1 MVRDVG
7 PATRAPDQRRERL
20 ALLVGVLD
28 AQRSTGHQEP
38 GGGPEEPPDDVE
50 AVGPAPESERRVVV
64 GDLLRHPR
72 AVGHVRRVGDDDV
85 DAAVEVTEQSGIPHV
100 AGEHLDR
107 GVPRGRAGGGVVPGP
122 LDGVGVVLDGGHP
135 RSRVLV
141 RDRQGE
147 GARPRAEVDDHRL
160 GDPGDLFEHP
170 AGQQLGF
177 GPGVFVP
184 RPETEQL
191 TGWAL
196 ERLAGTDVPVVVD
209 LGSGSGAIALSIAHE
224 YPGARVTAVERDAG
238 AIEWTRH
245 NAVAR
250 AEAGDTPVTVID
262 GDMTDPGLLRD
273 LDGAVDLVVS
283 NPPYVPDGARV
294 PREVADHDP
303 PLALWGGP
311 DGLDVVRG
319 LLVTAARLL
328 RPGGWLGIEHADQ
341 QGSALPALVR
351 AHGAFTE
358 VEDHPDLAG
367 RPRFTTA
374 RRG

>member
-1 MVRDVG
+1 MLVD
-7 PATRAPDQRRERL
+7 AARRLTEAGVESPRVDAELLL
-20 ALLVGVLD
+20 AAVLD
-28 AQRSTGHQEP
+28 VSRSRLLTLIDV
-38 GGGPEEPPDDVE
+38 PDDVTVRFGTLVDQR
-50 AVGPAPESERRVVV
+50 ADRVP
-64 GDLLRHPR
+64 L
-72 AVGHVRRVGDDDV
+72 
-85 DAAVEVTEQSGIPHV
+85 Q
-100 AGEHLDR
+100 HLT
-107 GVPRGRAGGGVVPGP
+107 GRAPFRFLELAV
-122 LDGVGVVLDGGHP
+122 
-135 RSRVLV
+135 
-141 RDRQGE
+141 
-147 GARPRAEVDDHRL
+147 
-160 GDPGDLFEHP
+160 
-170 AGQQLGF
+170 

-196 ERLAGTDVPVVVD
+196 ERLAGIPAPVVVD
-209 LGSGSGAIALSIAHE
+209 LGSGSGAIALSLAHE
-224 YPGARVTAVERDAG
+224 CPGARVTAVERDPG

-250 AEAGDTPVTVID
+250 TEAGDSPVTVID
-262 GDMTDPGLLRD
+262 GDMTDPALLTD
-273 LDGAVDLVVS
+273 LDGTVDLVVS

-328 RPGGWLGIEHADQ
+328 RPGGRLGIEHADQ

-351 AHGAFTE
+351 AHGGFTE

-374 RRG
+374 RRAG